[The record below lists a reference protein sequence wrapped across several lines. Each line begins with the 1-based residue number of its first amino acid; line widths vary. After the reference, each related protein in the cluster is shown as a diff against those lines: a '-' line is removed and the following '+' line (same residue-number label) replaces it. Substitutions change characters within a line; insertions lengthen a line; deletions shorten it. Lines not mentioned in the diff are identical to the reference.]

1 MPPMKSRSPR
11 SFPASRHVNRSMGS
25 LAASLLTSTLLV
37 VGCSSFGAVYPP
49 RPPATPG
56 APIADPT
63 PSRVVAHIS
72 VTSTGLKDGLDDQMP
87 RTGEGNVDILRTKR
101 RYTWTRDPLQVS
113 FSQGRVVLDAHV
125 KSTLDMPV
133 GSLDLP
139 FDIHVLAEPV
149 ISTEYKVKLQSLDV
163 KVTSTDRRV
172 KVVDHVAG
180 VFDGISAEL
189 TTKLKDFNYDVK
201 PGLEEAYARISKPID
216 LPIGDAKGCATL
228 KVLGIEAGPTVIA
241 DGLEKDIALVVA
253 PEVTLPC
260 AAPATPPPLP
270 PFANV
275 SVVQP
280 GPFTVTIPIA
290 ARYDELQKAMG
301 MLFTDGKY
309 FFSSEFPKL
318 YLENPEI
325 YESQGQIVLKVHIK
339 GPVHKFGQDIDLN
352 GDLFLSGHL
361 QVADN
366 ELTIPDLESTIETKN
381 FFLSL
386 KAVADGDKI
395 RDQARAALR
404 LDLSERLKGVRE
416 KVSNDLTFGSAAA
429 CFKGDLDKIEVT
441 SAHAHGNY
449 LRVYV
454 AVTARA
460 AARMPCPAGPP
471 SPGVASSAP

>member
-1 MPPMKSRSPR
+1 MPPMPR
-11 SFPASRHVNRSMGS
+11 STRSS
-25 LAASLLTSTLLV
+25 LFV
-37 VGCSSFGAVYPP
+37 VALSALSACSSFGAVYPP
-49 RPPATPG
+49 RPPSTPG
-56 APIADPT
+56 APVADPT

-72 VTSTGLKDGLDDQMP
+72 VTSAGLKTAIDESLPRKGDGSLS
-87 RTGEGNVDILRTKR
+87 ILKSQR
-101 RYTWTRDPLQVS
+101 RYTWERAPAEIG
-113 FSQGRVVLDAHV
+113 FAQGRVVLDAHV
-125 KSTLDMPV
+125 RSTLDMPV

-163 KVTSTDRRV
+163 KVTSTDRRL
-172 KVVDHVAG
+172 KVVDHVAN

-189 TTKLKDFNYDVK
+189 TTKLKEFTYDVR
-201 PGLEEAYARISKPID
+201 PGLDEAYARLSKPID
-216 LPIGDAKGCATL
+216 LPIGEAHGCASL
-228 KVLGIEAGPTVIA
+228 KVLGIEAGPTVVA
-241 DGLEKDIALVVA
+241 DGLEKEVALIVA

-260 AAPATPPPLP
+260 AASEPAPLP

-280 GPFTVTIPIA
+280 GPFTVTIPVA
-290 ARYDELQKAMG
+290 ARYDELAHAMG
-301 MLFTDGKY
+301 NLFTDGKY
-309 FFSSEFPKL
+309 FFSAEYPKL
-318 YLENPEI
+318 YLEKPEV
-325 YESQGQIVLKVHIK
+325 YESQGQLVVKVHVA
-339 GPVHKFGQDIDLN
+339 GPVHKLGTDIDLN

-361 QVADN
+361 AVVDN

-386 KAVADGDKI
+386 KAIADGDKI

-416 KVSNDLTFGSAAA
+416 KLSSELTFGSPAA
-429 CFKGDLDKIEVT
+429 CFKGDLDKIEVV
-441 SAHAHGNY
+441 SAHAHGSY

-460 AARMPCPAGPP
+460 SATMPCRTPP
-471 SPGVASSAP
+471 QTISSTP